1 MTAVKLD
8 VFQLVS
14 VFMCIGTVF
23 RNLFRYWSVECIT
36 VVNVVLLFRGKQHF
50 SNSQTVIDMV
60 NWFVYS
66 YAIFHSTPHNVPSHD
81 CSASVM
87 LSLHQILIYC
97 WWLQWIW
104 IWIKNLLSKI
114 NWGWGEVGL
123 FGLFCWGFFCP
134 LDTDFAK
141 CQYGAIWV
149 LVFTFWQ
156 LIARTL

>member
-66 YAIFHSTPHNVPSHD
+66 YATFHSTPHNVPSHD

-114 NWGWGEVGL
+114 NWGWGGGWFVWFVL
-123 FGLFCWGFFCP
+123 LGFFLSSRHRFCKVP
-134 LDTDFAK
+134 VWCHLGFGF
-141 CQYGAIWV
+141 YFLAINC
-149 LVFTFWQ
+149 
-156 LIARTL
+156 